1 MGIESPAARSTLQ
14 DVRSRRPT
22 LREAYPI
29 SPLQEK
35 RARFEALV
43 LPHLDAAY
51 RFARWLSR
59 SSPETDDIVQEAF
72 LRAFRAFDTFRG
84 GDVKAWLLTIV
95 RNCHATAM
103 QQQQRRA
110 TVPLPEDNEEA
121 LRLDQAAA
129 SPDPES
135 VSAAEDERSTLERLI
150 AALPEEHRAVLL
162 LRELEDMSYREIAA
176 VTQVP
181 IGTVMSRLARA
192 RAALRGKW
200 LKEAAGEP
208 RAVR

>member
-1 MGIESPAARSTLQ
+1 M
-14 DVRSRRPT
+14 
-22 LREAYPI
+22 
-29 SPLQEK
+29 
-35 RARFEALV
+35 

-51 RFARWLSR
+51 RFARWLCR
-59 SSPETDDIVQEAF
+59 SSSDADDIVQEAF
-72 LRAFRAFDTFRG
+72 LRAFRGFEGLRG

-95 RNCHATAM
+95 RNCHATAL

-110 TVPLPEDNEEA
+110 TVPLPEDHEETLA
-121 LRLDQAAA
+121 ATQAA

-135 VSAAEDERSTLERLI
+135 ISTGDEERRTLGRLI
-150 AALPEEHRAVLL
+150 ADLPAEHREVLL
-162 LRELEDMSYREIAA
+162 LREMEDLSYREISA

-200 LKEAAGEP
+200 LQEAGGVP
-208 RAVR
+208 HAVR

>member
-1 MGIESPAARSTLQ
+1 M
-14 DVRSRRPT
+14 
-22 LREAYPI
+22 
-29 SPLQEK
+29 
-35 RARFEALV
+35 
-43 LPHLDAAY
+43 LPHLDAAW
-51 RFARWLSR
+51 RFARWLCR
-59 SSPETDDIVQEAF
+59 SPSDADDIVQEAF
-72 LRAFRAFDTFRG
+72 LRAFRAFDRLRG

-95 RNCHATAM
+95 RNCHASSV

-110 TVPLPEDNEEA
+110 TVPLPEGHEA
-121 LRLDQAAA
+121 AELRPDAEAA
-129 SPDPES
+129 SPDPEIL
-135 VSAAEDERSTLERLI
+135 SAADEERETLGRLI
-150 AALPEEHRAVLL
+150 ALLPREHREVLL
-162 LRELEDMSYREIAA
+162 LREMEDMSYREIAA